1 MVKSPR
7 WSAVKENKE
16 APHWV
21 CCTVSIPWQAGENSI
36 YVNELWRHTDAPLS
50 QGVSWTSFEGGKWV
64 LSKPFKVISVLM
76 ITTCYSCI
84 QAPFHLWKLAFILSQ
99 LMTQKEKG
107 TKFIL
112 PGFLTFLSP
121 KYRMIRSSMGS
132 LSGSTLMNKL
142 MDVIV
147 FSSSKL
153 LWGWT
158 STEDCPLNFM
168 ETWTWGRK

>member
-1 MVKSPR
+1 MLYCFYTLAGRGKQYLCKWTLKAHR
-7 WSAVKENKE
+7 
-16 APHWV
+16 
-21 CCTVSIPWQAGENSI
+21 CTIVS
-36 YVNELWRHTDAPLS
+36 
-50 QGVSWTSFEGGKWV
+50 GVSWTSFEGGKWV

-76 ITTCYSCI
+76 ITTCYSCT